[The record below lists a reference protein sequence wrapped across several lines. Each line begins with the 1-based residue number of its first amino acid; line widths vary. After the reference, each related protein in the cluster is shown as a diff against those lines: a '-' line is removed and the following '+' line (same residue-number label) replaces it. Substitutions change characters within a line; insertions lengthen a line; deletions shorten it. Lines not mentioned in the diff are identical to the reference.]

1 MIGHLLR
8 IAPTRRPFIA
18 ECSCG
23 GFYVESIGRDAG
35 SEAEMQAA
43 YTEHLEQSKATA

>member
-1 MIGHLLR
+1 MTGHILR

-23 GFYVESIGRDAG
+23 RFYSESIGRDAG
-35 SEAEMQAA
+35 SEAELQVA
-43 YTEHLEQSKATA
+43 YTEHIEATS

>member
-1 MIGHLLR
+1 VTGHLLR

-23 GFYVESIGRDAG
+23 AFYWESLGRDD
-35 SEAEMQAA
+35 SSMAELQHD
-43 YTEHLEQSKATA
+43 YSEHLKATS